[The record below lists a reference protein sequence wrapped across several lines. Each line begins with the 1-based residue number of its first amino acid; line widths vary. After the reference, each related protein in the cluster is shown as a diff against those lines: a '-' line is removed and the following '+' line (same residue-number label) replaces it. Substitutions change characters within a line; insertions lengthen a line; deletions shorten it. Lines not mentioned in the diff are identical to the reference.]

1 MSTQLHFDFYATRE
15 EFVAAFAQQLAF
27 LAPKFRLNRLS

>member
-15 EFVAAFAQQLAF
+15 EFVAAFVEQLLH
-27 LAPKFRLNRLS
+27 LAPKFRLQGR